1 MIGIQLLALQ
11 LESDILNSTESDLE
25 NTVKSEKATPK
36 RISALEVEKLLE
48 DGRVTIADIR
58 DKKSYLTSNIPD
70 SIHLSQ
76 DNLEEFMK
84 NTNAEEPLLIYC
96 YHGINSIKTAK
107 YFVSQGFKNVYS
119 LDGGYS
125 EYSKKSK
132 SRP

>member
-1 MIGIQLLALQ
+1 VIGIQLLALQ
-11 LESDILNSTESDLE
+11 LESGILNSTESDLE

-48 DGRVTIADIR
+48 NGRVTIADIR

-96 YHGINSIKTAK
+96 YHGINSINTAE
-107 YFVSQGFKNVYS
+107 YFVNQGFKNVYS